1 MLCCIHEE
9 YIQSHDFLF
18 TKYLNHKNNGLHL
31 LKPFEF
37 KFCLKAVKYI
47 INLNEVSL
55 KDINLV
61 GGKNASL
68 GEMIQNIESM
78 GIKVPNGFAVTT
90 NAYRDFI
97 DFNGLQ
103 EQVVNLVSGLDDGN
117 LPELR
122 RVGAEVRQLIRNGI
136 FPQKI
141 KEEIRERYQQLSESY
156 GQNMIDVAV
165 RSSATAEDLPDASFA
180 GQQETFLN
188 VRGSESILEAVRNCF
203 ASLFTDRAISYRNT
217 FNYNHFDIA
226 LSVCIQ
232 KMVRSDMA
240 ASGVAFSLDP
250 ESGFKDVVVVN
261 SSWGLGEMIVQGA
274 VSPDEF
280 IIFKPS
286 LEQGF
291 SSIIEKKIGNKDKK
305 MIYGEDHGKLTKTVT
320 VSDEDKEKFSIT
332 DQQALEIARWVSSIE
347 KYYSKLKGRWCP
359 MDVEWA
365 IDGISGDLY
374 IVQARPETI
383 HSQNKTKM
391 LVEYHVQ
398 SEGIK
403 PIVTGIA
410 VGDRAASGKVVIMHS
425 VDGNVNEHLFE
436 EGSILVTEMTDP
448 DWEPIMKKAS
458 AIITNKGGR
467 TCHAAIVA
475 REMGLPAIVGCF
487 NATEILKEKQ
497 MVTVSCAE
505 GDAGFVYDGYVE
517 FHKTET
523 SLEDL
528 PKVKTPIMLNV
539 ASPDIAFKF
548 AHLPNAGVGLAREE
562 FIINNYIRVHPMALL
577 KHNELNDKNLSE
589 QIRKITL
596 GYDSEETFF
605 IKRLSYGIARI
616 ASSFYPNKVI
626 VRLSDFKSNEYYNLL
641 GGSYFEPIEENPMI
655 GWRGASRYYSEAY
668 EPAFG
673 MEIKAIKRVR
683 EKMGLKNVV
692 VMIPFCRTVGELLKV
707 YETMEKYGLKRG
719 ENGLEVYLMA
729 ELPSNIFMADE
740 FAKHIDGFSIGSN
753 DLTQLVLGLDRDSA
767 LVAHIYDERNT
778 AVKRAISHLIKV
790 GKENGVKVGIC
801 GQGPSDFPDFA
812 QFLVE
817 EGIDSI
823 SVTPDSLLKTL
834 KALES
839 KE

>member
-1 MLCCIHEE
+1 M
-9 YIQSHDFLF
+9 
-18 TKYLNHKNNGLHL
+18 N
-31 LKPFEF
+31 
-37 KFCLKAVKYI
+37 YI
-47 INLNEVSL
+47 INLNDVSL

-136 FPQKI
+136 FPPKI
-141 KEEIRERYQQLSESY
+141 KEEIRERYMQLSESY
-156 GQNMIDVAV
+156 GQKMIDVAV

-250 ESGFKDVVVVN
+250 ESGFKDVVVIN

-320 VSDEDKEKFSIT
+320 VSDEDKEKFSVT

-347 KYYSKLKGRWCP
+347 KYYSNLKGRWCP

-365 IDGISGDLY
+365 IDGISNDLY

-497 MVTVSCAE
+497 IVTVSCAE
-505 GDAGFVYDGYVE
+505 GDSGFVYDGSVE

-523 SLEDL
+523 SLADL

-548 AHLPNAGVGLAREE
+548 AHLPNSGVGLAREE

-577 KHNELNDKNLSE
+577 KHNELNDKDLSE

-605 IKRLSYGIARI
+605 IKRLSYGVARI